1 QDLRGVILGQLS
13 ARELIKTLRRDLLA
27 KPGPRAHEIQTRVE
41 FDNVVSDRYTVIDI
55 RAHDRLGLLYVI
67 ASVLSGLDI
76 DVTLAKIATEVDQAV
91 DVFYVTEKDGR
102 KVTEPQRMDAI
113 RQALVHAIAEGIA

>member
-1 QDLRGVILGQLS
+1 
-13 ARELIKTLRRDLLA
+13 
-27 KPGPRAHEIQTRVE
+27 VE
-41 FDNVVSDRYTVIDI
+41 FDNMVSDRYTVIDV
-55 RAHDRLGLLYVI
+55 RAQDRLGLLYVI
-67 ASVLSGLDI
+67 ASTLSGLEV

-102 KVTEPQRMDAI
+102 KVTEPVRMDAI

>member
-1 QDLRGVILGQLS
+1 
-13 ARELIKTLRRDLLA
+13 
-27 KPGPRAHEIQTRVE
+27 
-41 FDNVVSDRYTVIDI
+41 
-55 RAHDRLGLLYVI
+55 VI
-67 ASVLSGLDI
+67 ASTLSGLEV

-102 KVTEPQRMDAI
+102 KVTDPARMDAI